1 MDAKNVNLGKYDLN
15 KLLRN
20 PGLIHRIQDNLLALK
35 DDSLFADALRKG
47 AKDTPDSCV
56 KTIISQYRDNP
67 QMIAKIVGKET
78 LKLIEE
84 YENITLADDLD
95 NVFN

>member
-1 MDAKNVNLGKYDLN
+1 MKPDNVNLGKYDLN

-20 PGLIHRIQDNLLALK
+20 PALIHRIQDNLLALK

-56 KTIISQYRDNP
+56 KTIISQFRDNP
-67 QMIAKIVGKET
+67 PMITRIVGKET

-84 YENITLADDLD
+84 FSGTSFTDDLND
-95 NVFN
+95 VL